1 MHTVKYIF
9 AFSIAV
15 AALAASGVF
24 AQVGSQV
31 SFPIPELGNCVG
43 KTNVAHTATNRRMQ
57 TRAMHGRAGAGLMS
71 ARRRRFQK
79 KEVQADVRRRRSV
92 VRIAIIRNTK
102 ISVLIFPFLE
112 DS

>member
-43 KTNVAHTATNRRMQ
+43 EDEC
-57 TRAMHGRAGAGLMS
+57 RAYCDESANADSCNAWARGRGIDVREAPPIP
-71 ARRRRFQK
+71 K
-79 KEVQADVRRRRSV
+79 EEVQADVRRRRSV